1 MKILS
6 FLASLPDRIGALG
19 SPAAVNDR
27 RLMVRVI
34 ARIATD
40 DVLGRSAQLSYY
52 FLLALFPLLVF
63 LFALVGLVFRAEV
76 GLQARALDYLDGV
89 MPPAAFGIV
98 AATTRDLTRGGG
110 SGAKL
115 STGLLLALWL
125 ASTGMRAV
133 IGGLNVAYRSREGGS
148 WWQRRILAVIL
159 TLGMSIAILGSLGLI
174 LLGGRLG
181 DRMAD
186 ALGLGAGFE
195 ALWAVVRWITASVVL
210 LSSITLLYRIAPN
223 PAMDNRPRA
232 YLPGALVAVAGW
244 FGASWLLRWYLRS
257 FASLG
262 ATYGSV
268 TAVIALLIWLYLT
281 GAVLLVGGV
290 LNSEIRMGRDR
301 W

>member
-1 MKILS
+1 MRTLS
-6 FLASLPDRIGALG
+6 FLASLPDRIGALW
-19 SPAAVNDR
+19 SREALDDR
-27 RLMVRVI
+27 RLMVRMI
-34 ARIATD
+34 ARIAAD

-63 LFALVGLVFRAEV
+63 LFALVGLVFRAEA
-76 GLQARALDYLDGV
+76 GLQTRALDYLDGV
-89 MPPAAFGIV
+89 MPPSAFNIV
-98 AATTRDLTRGGG
+98 AATARDLTRGGG

-115 STGLLLALWL
+115 SAGLLLALWL
-125 ASTGMRAV
+125 ASSGMRAV
-133 IGGLNVAYRSREGGS
+133 INGLNVAYRSTEGRS
-148 WWQRRILAVIL
+148 WWQRRILAVLL
-159 TLGMSIAILGSLGLI
+159 TLGMSIGILGSLGLI

-195 ALWAVVRWITASVVL
+195 AFWAVVRWVTAAVLL
-210 LSSITLLYRIAPN
+210 LSSITLLYRLAPN
-223 PAMDNRPRA
+223 PSRGRPRA

-244 FGASWLLRWYLRS
+244 FGSSWMLRWYLRS

-268 TAVIALLIWLYLT
+268 AAVIALLIWLYLT
-281 GAVLLVGGV
+281 GAVLLLGGV